1 MNAPRAGRRLSPW
14 MLFGVAAFLGG
25 AIPGIGFRILYDSVT
40 PEVALFVAS
49 GFVFGVSN
57 DVRRAGIALAGFLVG
72 MAVCATV
79 FPAQAPAAHI
89 AQYGPPAP
97 PSAKAFLLIPM
108 FPTAGTVVGA
118 IVRKLA

>member
-1 MNAPRAGRRLSPW
+1 MDLRRRRLSSW
-14 MLFGVAAFLGG
+14 MLFGVAGFLGG

-40 PEVALFVAS
+40 PEVALFVLS

-57 DVRRAGIALAGFLVG
+57 DVPRAGTALVGFLVG
-72 MAVCATV
+72 MAVGGTL
-79 FPAQAPAAHI
+79 FPVQAPAAHV

-97 PSAKAFLLIPM
+97 KSAKDFLLIPM
-108 FPTAGTVVGA
+108 FPTAGAVIGA